1 LEKFKSLHS
10 KNNEG
15 IIEDFKRITVQIMAE
30 NLLVKF
36 YLFFGNILNDQNP
49 FLVLKKY
56 RLKYQDKKKK
66 TKKIMCVCMIKL
78 KVT

>member
-1 LEKFKSLHS
+1 
-10 KNNEG
+10 
-15 IIEDFKRITVQIMAE
+15 MAE

-56 RLKYQDKKKK
+56 RLKHQDKKKK